1 MFFLVVVFNGILRLK
16 KSRYIVIERR
26 LSYNWDNLRT
36 ELFVLQNRS
45 TCFLELLYQLFDRNR
60 RVLALFV
67 IDFLPIIH
75 ELALVANRAL
85 HTLCDPLFFHI
96 IFHLFVS
103 SVLRVRKIRFIQRSF
118 AIIVIASVSSDR
130 WCILVNA
137 IPAVIDVTLFGI
149 RFESD
154 STWFLNYRRSRFVK
168 REVIVSANGYFSQ
181 INLFHFGLVVAL
193 FTVTSILISAWNVC
207 RKLWWLKRTKF
218 CFVFRFLRHF
228 RLIRFDALTLPRINR
243 LTRNYNRLEKFRK
256 IERKRAL
263 TRV

>member
-75 ELALVANRAL
+75 ELPFVANRAL
-85 HTLCDPLFFHI
+85 HTLCDPLFLHI

-118 AIIVIASVSSDR
+118 AIIVTASVSSDR
-130 WCILVNA
+130 
-137 IPAVIDVTLFGI
+137 
-149 RFESD
+149 
-154 STWFLNYRRSRFVK
+154 
-168 REVIVSANGYFSQ
+168 
-181 INLFHFGLVVAL
+181 
-193 FTVTSILISAWNVC
+193 
-207 RKLWWLKRTKF
+207 
-218 CFVFRFLRHF
+218 
-228 RLIRFDALTLPRINR
+228 
-243 LTRNYNRLEKFRK
+243 
-256 IERKRAL
+256 
-263 TRV
+263 